1 MNAITAPNFFNQE
14 RPTAWSGIET
24 ISASSAEEAIKAA
37 GLDWAVCK
45 TAIYAEGKTSP
56 IKGSVAIER
65 EDNRAILGIVSEK
78 YTPVQN
84 ADSLTFFDDVSAQ
97 LPGMRYVAAG
107 SINEGQRVW
116 LLADFGGFDAQEGD
130 EIRKQ
135 IMLYNSHDGS
145 SALSYT
151 FVPNRVFCNNQIAT
165 ILSGDKMLKIR
176 HSRSAKIRLDSAR
189 AVAHQAVAQ
198 YDNIEDMYR
207 ALVRKPLTTDLLNA
221 GLDSLYPLVEKG
233 EAVKG
238 HRLTRRTNLRE
249 KITELIE
256 TGAGIEG
263 RQRNAFSV
271 YNAFTEY
278 MSHHAQTN
286 GASCSVERRWS
297 NNVFGKGVR
306 EMAVVTK
313 ALLAA

>member
-1 MNAITAPNFFNQE
+1 MNAITTPNYFNRE

-24 ISASSAEEAIKAA
+24 ISALNASEALKAS
-37 GLDWAVCK
+37 GLDWTVSK
-45 TAIYAEGKTSP
+45 VPLYAEGVEKP
-56 IKGSVAIER
+56 LKYNVAIKR
-65 EDNRAILGIVSEK
+65 DDDGSILGIVGSK

-84 ADSLTFFDDVSAQ
+84 ADSLTFFDDVASQ
-97 LPGMRYVAAG
+97 LPGMKYVAAG
-107 SINEGQRVW
+107 SVGLGKRVW
-116 LLADFGGFDAQEGD
+116 LLADFGGFDAQQGD

-145 SALSYT
+145 SALSYM

-165 ILSGDKMLKIR
+165 ILSGDKFLKIR
-176 HSRSAKIRLDSAR
+176 HSRSANGRLETAKGVAHH
-189 AVAHQAVAQ
+189 AVAR
-198 YDNIEDMYR
+198 YDSIEDMYR
-207 ALVRKPLTTDLLNA
+207 ALVRKPLTTDLIEA

-233 EAVKG
+233 EALEG
-238 HRLTRRTNLRE
+238 RGLTRRLNVRE

-278 MSHHAQTN
+278 LSHHAQTN
-286 GASCSVERRWS
+286 GASSEERRWA
-297 NNVFGKGVR
+297 NNVFGKGVK
-306 EMAVVTK
+306 EIATVTK
-313 ALLAA
+313 ALLVA